1 MKRILIPLDGSSL
14 SEAAMPFGAALARA
28 AGAAVELIHV
38 VEMPALLDLPT
49 STLIPDP
56 ARVRDYLH
64 DAAARQ
70 IPGVE
75 VEVDVRSGD
84 AVDELLAH
92 ATEEPGT
99 MVVMATHGRGGLG
112 RLVLGSVAD
121 KVVRLSTVPVGLIR
135 PVEDGAPVQRDI
147 SSIAVALDGSE
158 TAELGLA
165 LAVDLARSAGATLHL
180 VEVAEPLWT
189 SPWIASSPE
198 MLAVNAN
205 QMAELDLLAQ
215 EDARTYLAATAD
227 RLRAEAPD
235 LQVDVVMRVGRAAE
249 EIDRAATEADA
260 DVVVVTSHGR
270 GGFERLV
277 LGSVTSG
284 LIQFGTHPLI
294 VVPAQAATSA
304 TADAGAESDGEEGGR

>member
-1 MKRILIPLDGSSL
+1 MKRVLIPLDGSAL
-14 SEAAMPFGAALARA
+14 SEAALPFGAALARA

-49 STLIPDP
+49 STLIPEP
-56 ARVRDYLH
+56 ARVRDYLF
-64 DAAARQ
+64 DAAARV

-92 ATEEPGT
+92 AAAQPES

-121 KVVRLSTVPVGLIR
+121 KVVRLSTVPVGLVR
-135 PVEDGAPVQRDI
+135 PAEGDAPAQRDI
-147 SSIAVALDGSE
+147 SSVVVALDGSE
-158 TAELGLA
+158 TAELGLS
-165 LAVDLARSAGATLHL
+165 LAVDLATAAGAALHL
-180 VEVAEPLWT
+180 VQVAEPLWT

-205 QMAELDLLAQ
+205 QMAEIDRLAE
-215 EDARTYLAATAD
+215 EDARDYLAATAD
-227 RLRAEAPD
+227 RLRAEEPD
-235 LQVDVVMRVGRAAE
+235 LQVDSDMRVGRAAE
-249 EIDRAATEADA
+249 EIDRAATEAEA

-284 LIQFGTHPLI
+284 LIQFGSHPLI
-294 VVPAQAATSA
+294 VVPARAATSV
-304 TADAGAESDGEEGGR
+304 TEGVDAQGEGEEERS